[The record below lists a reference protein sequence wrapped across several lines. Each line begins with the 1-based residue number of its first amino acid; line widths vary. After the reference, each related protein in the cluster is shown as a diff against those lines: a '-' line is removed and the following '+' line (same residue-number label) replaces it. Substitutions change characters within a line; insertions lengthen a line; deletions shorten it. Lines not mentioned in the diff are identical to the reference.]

1 VQVHAVCGYP
11 GNSHAWEG
19 EWDRAH
25 WRARNLVKGVK
36 HEAFKG
42 YSDWTAQPA
51 GNRVRQNSDA
61 AGQRLALQ
69 VAGSKIVSL
78 MDAAGIKAAT
88 IVPVP
93 SSQTVAPGGDFTGA
107 RLARAIEGR
116 RAALVA
122 APALYFDAPQPKA
135 HDGGGERRW
144 NMILPHLR
152 GGASLSGPIVLIDDV
167 MTLGGHLRACRR
179 FLHAQGLQVDHA
191 FVIGRTVWQRPANM
205 FNIAAEILP
214 F

>member
-1 VQVHAVCGYP
+1 MQVHAVWGYP
-11 GNSHAWEG
+11 GNSPAWEG
-19 EWDRAH
+19 AWDKPH

-36 HEAFKG
+36 HEPFKG

-51 GNRVRQNSDA
+51 GKIVRQYSDS
-61 AGQRLALQ
+61 AGQRLALM
-69 VAGSKIVSL
+69 VAGSKLVSL
-78 MDAAGIKAAT
+78 LDAAGIAAAT

-93 SSQTVAPGGDFTGA
+93 SSQTIAPDGDFTGA

-116 RAALVA
+116 RPALVA
-122 APALYFDAPQPKA
+122 APVLHFDTPQPKA

-152 GGASLSGPIVLIDDV
+152 GGPGLAGPIVLLDDV

-179 FLHAQGLQVDHA
+179 FLQAQGHQVDHA
-191 FVIGRTVWQRPANM
+191 FVIGRTLWDRPANM
-205 FNIAAEILP
+205 FSIPAVDLP
-214 F
+214 Y